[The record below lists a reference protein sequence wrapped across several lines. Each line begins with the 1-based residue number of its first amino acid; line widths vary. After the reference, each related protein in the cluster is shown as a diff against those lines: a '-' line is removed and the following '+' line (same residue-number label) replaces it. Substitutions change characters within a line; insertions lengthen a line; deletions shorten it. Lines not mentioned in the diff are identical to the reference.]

1 MPRRFSNVPDHLR
14 EPHEVEI
21 QGFWNIYFV
30 AIGIVILFG
39 LVSGT
44 SVYRLAAAE
53 RPLRPVRD

>member
-21 QGFWNIYFV
+21 RGFWSVYFV

-44 SVYRLAAAE
+44 LYIAWQLLNARLGQ
-53 RPLRPVRD
+53 

>member
-1 MPRRFSNVPDHLR
+1 MLFRSAG

-30 AIGIVILFG
+30 AIGIVILTG

-44 SVYRLAAAE
+44 VWIAWRLLSA
-53 RPLRPVRD
+53 RFGG

>member
-1 MPRRFSNVPDHLR
+1 
-14 EPHEVEI
+14 VEI

-44 SVYRLAAAE
+44 LYVTWQLLSS
-53 RPLRPVRD
+53 PRPVRD